1 MKRLLGAPV
10 VLTAFLIGALAHAD
24 DSVTKAP
31 APATA
36 ETPPGPWLLG
46 DWGGARTRWRDR
58 GVDFQ
63 FGYTNE
69 LAYNA
74 AGGIDNKA
82 RYADQYTAG
91 MTLDL
96 QKLIGIPSAQ
106 FQVTLTERT
115 GRDLVEDA
123 ELGTLQL
130 VQEVFG
136 RGQTI
141 RLTQFWYQQKFL
153 GGLIDWK
160 VGRMTV
166 GEDFASFSCDFQ
178 NLTFCGSD
186 PGNIV
191 GDYIFNWPISQW
203 ATRVKLNLNDFGYFE
218 VGAYD
223 VNPRYLGVQDQV
235 LPVWFSDSTGVLI
248 PVELAWLPKFGDGA
262 LPGSYKIGAWYDTST
277 ADDAVDDINGDP
289 FALTGLPAAERRGR
303 YGGYINFQ
311 QQVTDNVYPV
321 PERRDGGSTHGEG
334 RSPDSGRADL
344 HRTVQRAAR
353 RRCRLRRRHDA
364 YQRPRRGCRGPGL
377 RVCLRDVLHVPADAW
392 TAVPSEFAVC
402 ASPRR
407 HQRERRCFRPRV
419 EVLRDFLSHTLQ
431 SRRCGRGSPGP
442 RSLHAPAALPARRR
456 KTKPFTAIR
465 GEPGLRNAGRGS
477 TPAQRSGVTSEVRR
491 WSG

>member
-1 MKRLLGAPV
+1 MKRLLGAFV
-10 VLTAFLIGALAHAD
+10 VLTAFLMGASAHAD
-24 DSVTKAP
+24 DSATKAP
-31 APATA
+31 APAAA

-58 GVDFQ
+58 GIDFQ

-82 RYADQYTAG
+82 RYADQYSAG
-91 MTLDL
+91 VTLDL

-115 GRDLVEDA
+115 GHDLVEDA

-203 ATRVKLNLNDFGYFE
+203 ATRIKLNLNDFGYFE

-235 LPVWFSDSTGVLI
+235 LPVWFPDSTGVLI

-311 QQVTDNVYPV
+311 QQVTDNVTLFLNVVMADQRTARVDRQIAAGLIYTGPFSARPDDDV
-321 PERRDGGSTHGEG
+321 AFAVGTTHVNDRVGDVEG
-334 RSPDSGRADL
+334 LDSEYAFEMFY
-344 HRTVQRAAR
+344 T
-353 RRCRLRRRHDA
+353 
-364 YQRPRRGCRGPGL
+364 YRPTPGL
-377 RVCLRDVLHVPADAW
+377 L
-392 TAVPSEFAVC
+392 
-402 ASPRR
+402 
-407 HQRERRCFRPRV
+407 FRPNLQYV
-419 EVLRDFLSHTLQ
+419 HHPGGTSKNDDVVVL
-431 SRRCGRGSPGP
+431 
-442 RSLHAPAALPARRR
+442 
-456 KTKPFTAIR
+456 
-465 GEPGLRNAGRGS
+465 GLKSSA
-477 TPAQRSGVTSEVRR
+477 TF
-491 WSG
+491 